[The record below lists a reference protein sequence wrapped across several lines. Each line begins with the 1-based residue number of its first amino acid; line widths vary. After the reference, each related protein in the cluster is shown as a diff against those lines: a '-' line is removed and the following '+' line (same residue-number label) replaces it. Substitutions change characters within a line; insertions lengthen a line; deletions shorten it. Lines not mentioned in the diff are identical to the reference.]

1 MQKRKLV
8 IYLPDIGVL
17 LGIKENE
24 YFKLKCL
31 SRKVRPAG
39 EYIVIGGTLYQNGKR
54 KAVKVSNAILENPSD
69 FIVQPG
75 LEV

>member
-1 MQKRKLV
+1 MT
-8 IYLPDIGVL
+8 DIGIL
-17 LGIKENE
+17 LKIKENE

-31 SRKVRPAG
+31 SGKVRPAG
-39 EYIVIGGTLYQNGKR
+39 EYIVVGGTLYQNGKR

-69 FIVQPG
+69 FVVQIG